1 MKNLR
6 SLPSVDA
13 LLGTSLGESHL
24 DTYGHNLTVQ
34 AIRETLGEARS
45 ANLEREAQIPGQDEL
60 LADIGR
66 KLHVWASP
74 TLYPVINASGVILH
88 TNLGRAP
95 LSVDALN
102 AIRDVGGQYST
113 LEFDMEKG
121 TRGSRLEHANEMLT
135 RLLDA
140 EAALV
145 VNNNASAVL
154 LMLKAL
160 ASGYKVVIARSQLIE
175 IGGGFR
181 IPDVML
187 QSGAELTE
195 VGTTNR
201 VHLRDYEQTFDVET
215 TAVLRAHR
223 SNFAIVGFTT
233 EPELKEIA
241 QVAHNQGLYVFDDL
255 GSGALL
261 DTAKYGLEHEPMVQE
276 SLAEGAD
283 LVCFSGDK
291 LLGGPQAG
299 IIVGRGDLIER
310 LKNHPLARAIRA
322 DKMALAALSATLLHY
337 LKGEAEEK
345 IPLWQMIAA
354 QPEEIRHRA
363 EAWREALGRGE
374 VVETQST
381 VGGGSLPGES
391 LPTFALTFRVSHP
404 QALLAGLRTS
414 SPGVSRSPAVIGR
427 IQDERV
433 TLDPRT
439 VLLHQEKDLLKT
451 LESVLGT
458 Q

>member
-1 MKNLR
+1 MNDLHN
-6 SLPSVDA
+6 LPSVDA
-13 LLGTSLGESHL
+13 LLRTDLGE
-24 DTYGHNLTVQ
+24 TYINAYGHDLTVL
-34 AIRETLGEARS
+34 AIREILEEARS
-45 ANLEREAQIPGQDEL
+45 AYLAQETKIPGQQEVL
-60 LADIGR
+60 ERAQHR
-66 KLHVWASP
+66 LHAWTSP

-95 LSVDALN
+95 LSAEALR
-102 AIRDVGGQYST
+102 AIQDVGGQFST

-121 TRGSRLEHANEMLT
+121 ERGSRLAHANDLLT

-160 ASGYKVVIARSQLIE
+160 ASGQEVVIARSQLVE

-181 IPDVML
+181 IPNVMR
-187 QSGAELTE
+187 QSGAKLVE
-195 VGTTNR
+195 VGATNR
-201 VHLRDYEQTFDVET
+201 VHLSDYEQALSVET
-215 TAVLRAHR
+215 AAILRVHR

-233 EPELKEIA
+233 EPQLNEIA
-241 QVAHNQGLYVFDDL
+241 QVAHKNGLLAFDDL

-261 DTAKYGLEHEPMVQE
+261 DTAQYGLEHEPMVQE
-276 SLAEGAD
+276 SLADGAD

-299 IIVGRGDLIER
+299 ILVGRSELIDR
-310 LKNHPLARAIRA
+310 LKIHPLARAVRA

-345 IPLWQMIAA
+345 IPVWQMMAA
-354 QPEEIRHRA
+354 PAEDMRQRA
-363 EAWREALGRGE
+363 ETWRKALGRGE
-374 VVETQST
+374 ILPSRST

-391 LPTFALTFRVSHP
+391 LPTFALTFRVSQPH
-404 QALLAGLRTS
+404 QFLAALRA
-414 SPGVSRSPAVIGR
+414 SPSPVIAR
-427 IQDERV
+427 IHDEKV
-433 TLDPRT
+433 LLDPRT
-439 VLLHQEKDLLKT
+439 VLPHQEEDLLKT
-451 LESVLGT
+451 LESVLK
-458 Q
+458 